1 MAEGPFDG
9 DDEQDEEGDGEAH
22 AFEEHRAKGRRE
34 QLPEG
39 LTCGGEHDVFRSGG
53 GEYSDA
59 GRDTRAE
66 ATKAGNGRKMAQKI
80 YDVVGIGNAIVD
92 IIARCDDGFL
102 SKHDLAKGFMRLID
116 AEEAN
121 RLYASM
127 GPAIERSG
135 GSVANT
141 IAGLASFGAKCGFI
155 GRVAADQ
162 FGGIFRHDI
171 RSLGV
176 AYDTLPAADGAPT
189 ARCLILVT
197 PDGER
202 TMNTFLGASVD
213 FTPEDLDRD
222 LIGAA
227 KIVYLEGY
235 LFDRDEAKA
244 AFRDAA
250 REAKASGA
258 KVALT
263 LSDAFC
269 VDRHRDDF
277 RTLVREGADIV
288 FANEKEITT
297 LYEVNSFEEAA
308 DAALQDCEMAVL
320 TRSEAGSVIVAGGET
335 IEIEADPVAKVVDM
349 TGAGDLYAAGFLYG
363 LTHGAPLPACGRL
376 GSLAAAE
383 VIGHIGARPEI
394 SLRKLA
400 KERGLLG

>member
-1 MAEGPFDG
+1 MAE
-9 DDEQDEEGDGEAH
+9 
-22 AFEEHRAKGRRE
+22 K
-34 QLPEG
+34 
-39 LTCGGEHDVFRSGG
+39 T
-53 GEYSDA
+53 
-59 GRDTRAE
+59 
-66 ATKAGNGRKMAQKI
+66 

-92 IIARCDDGFL
+92 IIARADEGFL
-102 SKHDLAKGFMRLID
+102 TKHDLAKGFMRLID

-121 RLYASM
+121 RLYEAM
-127 GPAIERSG
+127 GPAVERSG
-135 GSVANT
+135 GSAANT

-176 AYDTLPAADGAPT
+176 AYATMPAEGGAPT

-213 FTPEDLDRD
+213 FTPEDLDKA
-222 LIGAA
+222 LIGASR
-227 KIVYLEGY
+227 IVYLEGY

-244 AFRDAA
+244 AFRAAA
-250 REAKASGA
+250 RMAKKAGA
-258 KVALT
+258 KVALS

-277 RTLVREGADIV
+277 KAFVRDGADIV

-297 LYEVNSFEEAA
+297 LYQVNSFAEAA
-308 DAALQDCEMAVL
+308 DRALQDCEMAVL
-320 TRSEAGSVIVAGGET
+320 TRSEAGSVIVAQGET
-335 IEIEADPVAKVVDM
+335 FEIPAESVAQLVDV

-363 LTHGAPLPACGRL
+363 LTKGAPLTACGAL

-383 VIGHIGARPEI
+383 AIGHIGARPEI

-400 KERGLLG
+400 KERGLIGLEGR

>member
-1 MAEGPFDG
+1 MAKK
-9 DDEQDEEGDGEAH
+9 
-22 AFEEHRAKGRRE
+22 R
-34 QLPEG
+34 
-39 LTCGGEHDVFRSGG
+39 
-53 GEYSDA
+53 
-59 GRDTRAE
+59 
-66 ATKAGNGRKMAQKI
+66 

-92 IIARCDDGFL
+92 IISRCDDGFL

-121 RLYASM
+121 RLYAAM
-127 GPAIERSG
+127 GPAVERSG

-171 RSLGV
+171 RSQGV
-176 AYDTLPAADGAPT
+176 AYDTAPATDGAPT

-213 FTPEDLDRD
+213 LSATDIDQAMIENS
-222 LIGAA
+222 
-227 KIVYLEGY
+227 KIIYLEGY
-235 LFDRDEAKA
+235 LFDRHQAKE

-250 REAKASGA
+250 RRARRVGV
-258 KVALT
+258 KVALS

-277 RTLVREGADIV
+277 RKLVREGADIV
-288 FANEKEITT
+288 FANEKEITS
-297 LYEVNSFEEAA
+297 LYQVNSFEQAA
-308 DAALQDCEMAVL
+308 NAAIQDCEMAVL
-320 TRSEAGSVIVAGGET
+320 TRSEEGSVIVASGET
-335 IEIEADPVAKVVDM
+335 IEIPADAVSEVVDV

-363 LTHGAPLPACGRL
+363 LTRGLPLETCGRL

-383 VIGHIGARPEI
+383 VIGHIGARPENP
-394 SLRKLA
+394 LRELA
-400 KERGLLG
+400 KERGLVS